1 MSVTQLMENARS
13 VYAARFGVAPVWLA
27 VAPGRVNLIGEHTDY
42 NGGFVF
48 PMAIERYTVIAAGPR
63 RDASGKA
70 LLYSEIFDE
79 SGEFSLAEKD
89 APSAE
94 VSWRSYVGGTV
105 ACALEK
111 GLRPEP
117 FQGAILSDVPLGG
130 GLSSSA
136 SLEVA
141 VATLVEAA
149 SGRTI
154 DPVEKALLCQKAEH
168 EYAFMPCGI
177 MDQFISAMGE
187 EGHAMLL
194 DCRSLRRQSVPLDNP
209 DVVVL
214 VINSNVKHTLSGS
227 EYPQRRSDC
236 ARVAQILGVE
246 LLRDADTAALEGAR
260 GRIAAEPDGE
270 RIYRRARHFL
280 TEEERT
286 ARFADALRRGDYPAA
301 GREMYDGHRSLKE
314 DYEVT
319 CPETDLLI
327 DLAARLGLEN
337 GVYGARMTG
346 GGFGGSTV
354 TLADR
359 EKAPAA
365 AQRIS
370 AQYEEQT
377 GIKPSWFVTR
387 PAAGAHLIE
396 E

>member
-1 MSVTQLMENARS
+1 MPLTQLIENARTL
-13 VYAARFGVAPVWLA
+13 YAARFGIAPVWLA
-27 VAPGRVNLIGEHTDY
+27 AAPGRVNLIGEHTDY

-63 RDASGKA
+63 RDAPGRA
-70 LLYSEIFDE
+70 ILYSEIFDE
-79 SGEFSLAEKD
+79 SGEFGLAEKD
-89 APSAE
+89 TPSEE
-94 VSWRSYVGGTV
+94 VSWRSYVGGTI

-117 FQGAILSDVPLGG
+117 FQGVILSNVPLGG

-149 SGRTI
+149 SGRKI

-194 DCRSLRRQSVPLDNP
+194 DCRSFQRQSVPLDSP

-227 EYPQRRSDC
+227 EYPQRRDDC
-236 ARVAQILGVE
+236 ARAARLLGTE
-246 LLRDADTAALEGAR
+246 LLRDADLAALEGAR
-260 GRIAAEPDGE
+260 EKITAEPDGE

-286 ARFADALRRGDYPAA
+286 ARFADALRRGDYTAA

-327 DLAARLGLEN
+327 ELAARLGLEN
-337 GVYGARMTG
+337 GIYGARMTG
-346 GGFGGSTV
+346 GGFGGSV
-354 TLADR
+354 VALADR
-359 EKAPAA
+359 GKAPAA
-365 AQRIS
+365 AQRI
-370 AQYEEQT
+370 AARYEERT
-377 GIKPSWFVTR
+377 GIKPSWFVTC

-396 E
+396 G

>member
-1 MSVTQLMENARS
+1 MPFQELIESARKS
-13 VYAARFGVAPVWLA
+13 YSARFGKEARWTVA
-27 VAPGRVNLIGEHTDY
+27 APGRVNLIGEHTDY

-48 PMAIERYTVIAAGPR
+48 PMAIERYTVIAAGPS
-63 RDASGKA
+63 DTPGTAS
-70 LLYSEIFDE
+70 LYSEIFDQT
-79 SGEFSLAEKD
+79 GEFSLLEKTPP
-89 APSAE
+89 APK
-94 VSWRSYVGGTV
+94 VDWHSYVGGTI

-111 GLRPEP
+111 GLRPKP
-117 FQGAILSDVPLGG
+117 FDGVIVSDVPLGG

-149 SGRTI
+149 SDRKI

-168 EYAFMPCGI
+168 EYAMMPCGI

-194 DCRSLRRQSVPLDNP
+194 DCRSFERESVPLDDPN
-209 DVVVL
+209 VAVL

-227 EYPQRRSDC
+227 EYPERRNDC
-236 ARVAQILGVE
+236 ARAAELLGVE
-246 LLRDADTAALEGAR
+246 LLRDASLAALDAAR
-260 GRIAAEPDGE
+260 EAIEAEPNGGRIF
-270 RIYRRARHFL
+270 RRARHFL

-286 ARFADALRRGDYPAA
+286 ARFADALRRGDYAAA
-301 GREMYDGHRSLKE
+301 GREMYAGHRSLKE

-319 CPETDLLI
+319 CPETDLLV

-354 TLADR
+354 TLVETGKAETASAAIA
-359 EKAPAA
+359 EK
-365 AQRIS
+365 
-370 AQYEEQT
+370 YETET
-377 GIKPSWFVTR
+377 GIKPSRFVTR
-387 PAAGAHLIE
+387 PAAGARLIE

>member
-1 MSVTQLMENARS
+1 MSFEQLTENARR
-13 VYAARFGVAPVWLA
+13 VYAARFGGAPRWLA
-27 VAPGRVNLIGEHTDY
+27 AAPGRVNLIGEHTDY

-48 PMAIERYTVIAAGPR
+48 PMAIERYTVIAAAPGGTPGR
-63 RDASGKA
+63 AA
-70 LLYSEIFDE
+70 LYSEIFDRT
-79 SGEFSLAEKD
+79 SEFSLLEKEPPAEKVD
-89 APSAE
+89 WE
-94 VSWRSYVGGTV
+94 SYVGGTI

-117 FQGAILSDVPLGG
+117 FRGVILSDVPLGG

-149 SGRTI
+149 SGRQI

-187 EGHAMLL
+187 EGRAMLL
-194 DCRSLRRQSVPLDNP
+194 DCRSFERQSVPLDNP
-209 DVVVL
+209 NVVVL

-227 EYPQRRSDC
+227 EYPERRSDC
-236 ARVAQILGVE
+236 ARAAELLGVE
-246 LLRDADTAALEGAR
+246 LLRDADSEALAAAR
-260 GRIAAEPDGE
+260 GTIEAEPNGG
-270 RIYRRARHFL
+270 RIFRRARHFL

-286 ARFADALRRGDYPAA
+286 ARFAEALRRGDYAAA
-301 GREMYDGHRSLKE
+301 GREMYAGHASLKE

-319 CPETDLLI
+319 CPETDLLVE
-327 DLAARLGLEN
+327 LAAKLGLEN
-337 GVYGARMTG
+337 GIYGARMTG
-346 GGFGGSTV
+346 GGFGGSV
-354 TLADR
+354 VVLADR

-365 AQRIS
+365 AARI
-370 AQYEEQT
+370 AAEYEAKT

-387 PAAGAHLIE
+387 PAAGARLIE